1 MAVVNDDDGDG
12 DGDDD
17 LGRRKKRGK
26 RQKRWLP
33 FYANF
38 TFSPFEY
45 CILFIQKYNNFYT
58 TSNLVSEIEIS
69 NPLCATWQRAWQNTI
84 EHTKPN
90 FLCLLAKLIAQFC
103 WRDSTQKTLF
113 LCSSFCNFP
122 LFWFLIIFFLI
133 LFFLLILSH
142 TLQLWVNQVKAP
154 HSLQAHTHTLP
165 PLPKLYFTAHSSA
178 LFVSSHCLELIKKDS
193 LYY

>member
-1 MAVVNDDDGDG
+1 MMMMVMVMVMMIWGAGKKEEKGKKDDC
-12 DGDDD
+12 
-17 LGRRKKRGK
+17 LSM
-26 RQKRWLP
+26 QILLFLP
-33 FYANF
+33 SNIVYF
-38 TFSPFEY
+38 
-45 CILFIQKYNNFYT
+45 FIQKYNNFYT

-84 EHTKPN
+84 EHTKLL

-154 HSLQAHTHTLP
+154 HSLQAHTLP
-165 PLPKLYFTAHSSA
+165 HCQNFISLCTHPHFLFHRTAW
-178 LFVSSHCLELIKKDS
+178 S
-193 LYY
+193 L

>member
-26 RQKRWLP
+26 RQKDDCLSMQILLFLP
-33 FYANF
+33 SNIVYF
-38 TFSPFEY
+38 
-45 CILFIQKYNNFYT
+45 FIQKYNNFYT

-133 LFFLLILSH
+133 FFSSYSISH
-142 TLQLWVNQVKAP
+142 FAIMSQSSESTPLT
-154 HSLQAHTHTLP
+154 SGTHTT
-165 PLPKLYFTAHSSA
+165 PLPKLYFTVHSSA